1 MEFEYDADKSRTNA
15 EKHGIDFEHAQNL
28 WQDAGLLTLPARSE
42 SEARFLAVGK
52 IMDRHFTAV
61 FTERAGK
68 VRLISVRRSRMEER
82 DLYERNQ

>member
-1 MEFEYDADKSRTNA
+1 MKFEYDAKKSGTNA
-15 EKHGIDFEHAQNL
+15 DKHGIDFEHAQDL

-42 SEARFLAVGK
+42 SETRLLAVGR
-52 IMDRHFTAV
+52 IGDRHYTAV

-68 VRLISVRRSRMEER
+68 VRLISVRRSRIEER

>member
-1 MEFEYDADKSRTNA
+1 MEFEYDAEKSRTNA
-15 EKHGIDFEHAQNL
+15 DKHGIDFEHARNL
-28 WQDAGLLTLPARSE
+28 WQDAGRLILPTRSE
-42 SEARFLAVGK
+42 SEARFLTIGK
-52 IMDRHFTAV
+52 IADRHFTAV